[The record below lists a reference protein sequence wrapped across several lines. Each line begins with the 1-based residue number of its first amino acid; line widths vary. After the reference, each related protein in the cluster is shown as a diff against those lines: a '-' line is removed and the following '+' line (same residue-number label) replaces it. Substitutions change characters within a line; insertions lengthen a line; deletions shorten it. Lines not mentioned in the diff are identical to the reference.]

1 MRLHRTIEQAPATAV
16 DGVVL
21 RGRDEHVEAPVAT
34 LERSAE
40 GDAQLV
46 CHVRALTRSRVPP
59 APALIAQKLMCVG
72 HKLRSL

>member
-21 RGRDEHVEAPVAT
+21 RGRDEHVEAQVAT

-40 GDAQLV
+40 GNAQQV
-46 CHVRALTRSRVPP
+46 CHVRALTRSLVPT
-59 APALIAQKLMCVG
+59 APALIAQKLMCVV
-72 HKLRSL
+72 HKLKSL